1 MDGSSGPMIDGWG
14 WLWQM
19 APVWSLLLMLV
30 VGLVVFSLVTATPGR
45 ETPAA
50 PDTNE

>member
-1 MDGSSGPMIDGWG
+1 MDGSSGPMLDGWG

-30 VGLVVFSLVTATPGR
+30 VGLVVFSLVTATGGPK
-45 ETPAA
+45 TPTA
-50 PDTNE
+50 PDVDE